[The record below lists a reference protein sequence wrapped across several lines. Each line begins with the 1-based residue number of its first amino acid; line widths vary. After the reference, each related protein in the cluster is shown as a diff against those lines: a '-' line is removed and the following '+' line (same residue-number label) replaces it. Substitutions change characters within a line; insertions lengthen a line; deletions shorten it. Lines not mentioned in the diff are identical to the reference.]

1 MKYSFIFIALGLLII
16 SSGFVFVRSYQAL
29 RPYPPFQIIFSVLMF
44 IFFSCF
50 LLTFLLPETFN
61 NGFAKTIH
69 FVGYSFMIL
78 LLYLIISFL
87 LIDIVR
93 IINHFVPFIKEIT
106 AFRST
111 TFMISLLGIV
121 LLMIAGNYRF
131 NHPKKVEL
139 SISSNNK
146 NIDKEIKIVAI
157 SDVHIGTSIDNNRI
171 KKYVQL
177 INNEKPDIVLIA
189 GDLIDRSIET
199 VINKNMDKE
208 LRKISAPLGVYAV
221 LGNHEYYTNNMK
233 AVTEFYKKSNISLL
247 RDAVLKIS
255 DNLYLIGRDDYSNF
269 KRKSIAN
276 LSSSIP
282 QGASVILV
290 DHQPRNLSDTT
301 NANIDLQI
309 SGHTHNGQI
318 FPGNL
323 IVKNIFELPY
333 GLRKINNTHFYVS
346 SGLGIWGPQY
356 RIGSQSEYVVIRF
369 RY

>member
-93 IINHFVPFIKEIT
+93 MINHFVPFIKEIT

-189 GDLIDRSIET
+189 GDLIDRSIGT
-199 VINKNMDKE
+199 VIQKNMDKE
-208 LRKISAPLGVYAV
+208 LREIKAPMGVYAV
-221 LGNHEYYTNNMK
+221 LGNHEYYTGNLK
-233 AVTEFYKKSNISLL
+233 AVTEFYKNSNITLI
-247 RDAVLKIS
+247 RDTTLMITE
-255 DNLYLIGRDDYSNF
+255 NLFLVGRDDSSNS
-269 KRKSIAN
+269 RRLSISQLTTSIPKNA
-276 LSSSIP
+276 SSI
-282 QGASVILV
+282 LL
-290 DHQPRNLSDTT
+290 DHQPREINEAATSH
-301 NANIDLQI
+301 IDLQI
-309 SGHTHNGQI
+309 SGHTHKGQI
-318 FPGNL
+318 FPGNF
-323 IVKNIFELPY
+323 IVKNVFELPY
-333 GLRKINNTHFYVS
+333 GFKKINNTHFYVS

-369 RY
+369 EY